1 MRILLFIILFLV
13 LGALFI
19 ISNENLHLREKQDMK
34 EFSGLY
40 YSWMSQLFSNFKG
53 ISGYFVKFE
62 WLPDLNQ
69 SYTKG

>member
-19 ISNENLHLREKQDMK
+19 ISNENLRLREKQGMK

-40 YSWMSQLFSNFKG
+40 YSWLSQLFSNFKG

-62 WLPDLNQ
+62 WLPVEN
-69 SYTKG
+69 STFNK